1 MSVGDLMQGYEDQ
14 QDAKRYRWLKAHP
27 DTTPNLWRLLAK
39 GGPENSSESFDKM
52 VDRIMASEAAAF
64 ERGRSSARTS
74 TGGT

>member
-1 MSVGDLMQGYEDQ
+1 MGIGDMLQAERDAE
-14 QDAKRYRWLKAHP
+14 DAKRYRWLKSHP

-64 ERGRSSARTS
+64 ERGRQSTS
-74 TGGT
+74 GAEHGK